1 MGNKHYKILI
11 SDDEDTLRNLL
22 AQELTERGFDT
33 YPFQVKTDAYV
44 WMKYNKPDVIIS
56 DIKSIG
62 MSGYEFLE
70 LLKANPYTKDIPFI
84 FVTGF
89 AGIKYASL
97 AHKLGAAD
105 YINKPWDLDELLRVI
120 ERVICG
126 HTKHVDESPPKIVS
140 RVDLTEMIKTAFSNR
155 N

>member
-1 MGNKHYKILI
+1 MGNKQYKILI

-22 AQELTERGFDT
+22 AHELAERGFDT

-44 WMKYNKPDVIIS
+44 WMKYNNPDVIIS
-56 DIKSIG
+56 DIRSIG

-70 LLKANPYTKDIPFI
+70 LLKANPYTKDVPFI

-89 AGIKYASL
+89 AGLKYTSL
-97 AHKLGAAD
+97 AQKLGAAD
-105 YINKPWDLDELLRVI
+105 FINKPWDLDELLRVI
-120 ERVICG
+120 KLAICSR
-126 HTKHVDESPPKIVS
+126 TKYLDEGSLKIVS

>member
-1 MGNKHYKILI
+1 MGNKQYKILI
-11 SDDEDTLRNLL
+11 SDDEDTLRSIL
-22 AQELTERGFDT
+22 AKELSEKGFET
-33 YPFQVKTDAYV
+33 YPFQVKTDAYI
-44 WMKYNKPDVIIS
+44 WMKYNNPDVIIS

-62 MSGYEFLE
+62 MNGYEFLE

-89 AGIKYASL
+89 ARIKDAIL
-97 AHKLGAAD
+97 AQKLGAAD
-105 YINKPWDLDELLRVI
+105 YINKPYDLDELLGVI
-120 ERVICG
+120 ERVICSR
-126 HTKHVDESPPKIVS
+126 TKHLAESSPKIVS